1 MVHATIN
8 GIILHCDDSVLGL
21 QLGNGYRLE
30 KKHLDELPF
39 KNKITDGEGKLTI
52 NYLGSQ
58 LKDEQGSLFYL
69 HY

>member
-39 KNKITDGEGKLTI
+39 KNKITDGEEKL
-52 NYLGSQ
+52 LMFLSV
-58 LKDEQGSLFYL
+58 L
-69 HY
+69 